1 MDLDQAVLEGLE
13 EEGAALVQ
21 VVQAQEAAPEEE
33 EVAVEWETTGC
44 RGGSETT
51 TKM

>member
-1 MDLDQAVLEGLE
+1 MDPDQAVLEGL

-21 VVQAQEAAPEEE
+21 VVQALEAAPEEE
-33 EVAVEWETTGC
+33 GEVAVEWETTGC